1 MNLCILASNTLWNIK
16 NVLIGAETLPTTPME
31 ARMAKKCAK
40 CHILL
45 DVPCTNPACD
55 GHHNESVGEVCVYC
69 ATSERAHMRNLRK
82 LASPLVSTLYDIGHG
97 ED

>member
-1 MNLCILASNTLWNIK
+1 M
-16 NVLIGAETLPTTPME
+16 LIGAEMLPTMPLE
-31 ARMAKKCAK
+31 ARMAKKCAT

-55 GHHNESVGEVCVYC
+55 GHHNDSVGEVCVYC
-69 ATSERAHMRNLRK
+69 ATNERAHLRQ

>member
-1 MNLCILASNTLWNIK
+1 M
-16 NVLIGAETLPTTPME
+16 
-31 ARMAKKCAK
+31 
-40 CHILL
+40 
-45 DVPCTNPACD
+45 NPACD

>member
-1 MNLCILASNTLWNIK
+1 MELK
-16 NVLIGAETLPTTPME
+16 NVLIGAETVPTTPME
-31 ARMAKKCAK
+31 ARMAKKCAS

-55 GHHNESVGEVCVYC
+55 GHLNDSVGEVCLYC
-69 ATSERAHMRNLRK
+69 ATNERRK
-82 LASPLVSTLYDIGHG
+82 TPFSREIAPLFFSSLGDIGHG